1 VLNIHAYA
9 LASYLRI
16 HKLLATKQSCY
27 CRCKILPPGQAALQQ
42 LRATTERRR
51 SKLEARWTARLSSEA
66 EAHSAAVERQRVLA
80 RQLQED
86 CDALRDKGDAFESQA
101 AKARAGRAADCDAG
115 VH

>member
-1 VLNIHAYA
+1 MCQLSRAATAVLMC
-9 LASYLRI
+9 
-16 HKLLATKQSCY
+16 KQ
-27 CRCKILPPGQAALQQ
+27 QAALQQ

-101 AKARAGRAADCDAG
+101 AKARAGRATDCDAG
-115 VH
+115 VHYSSTETHMMRALY